1 MKNKEKYERR
11 AELEKERGIPHMFH
25 GLFYDNIYKNPL
37 LH

>member
-1 MKNKEKYERR
+1 MREGQSWKRKGEFPY
-11 AELEKERGIPHMFH
+11 MFY